1 MKLIR
6 AIIFLTVLCSCSIG
20 DFEIRTV
27 QKPID
32 SSKGIDDVL
41 SKLESIDYDELSEA
55 YKKET
60 GHVGAYIKM
69 VKNGTFYRLNE
80 TDTEKYIVG
89 RIKIGELVSHDDN
102 LFNNWVFGAKSYQHI
117 WLIDKELLYKIL
129 ELQNEL
135 AKRGYNSDGFQI
147 KNGHRH
153 PTHNS
158 RIGGAKKS
166 QHIAGKAVD
175 IVVLDINRD
184 GKSNQSDKEIVL
196 EILEEKVIRNKGGIG
211 RYPGTMVVH
220 FDVRGK
226 KARWDSY

>member
-1 MKLIR
+1 M
-6 AIIFLTVLCSCSIG
+6 CSCSIG

-32 SSKGIDDVL
+32 STKGIDSVL
-41 SKLESIDYDELSEA
+41 SKLESIQYDVLSEA

-60 GHVGAYIKM
+60 GHVGSYIKM
-69 VKNGTFYRLNE
+69 VKGGTFYRLNE

-89 RIKIGELVSHDDN
+89 KIKIGELITHDDD
-102 LFNNWVFGAKSYQHI
+102 LFNNWMSSNKSCQHI
-117 WLIDKELLYKIL
+117 WLIDRELLFKIL

-135 AKRGYNSDGFQI
+135 TKRGYNSDGFQV

-153 PTHNS
+153 PAHNS

-175 IVVLDINRD
+175 IVVSDINKD
-184 GKSNQSDKEIVL
+184 GKSTQADKEIVL
-196 EILEEKVIRNKGGIG
+196 KILDEKVIRNKGGIG